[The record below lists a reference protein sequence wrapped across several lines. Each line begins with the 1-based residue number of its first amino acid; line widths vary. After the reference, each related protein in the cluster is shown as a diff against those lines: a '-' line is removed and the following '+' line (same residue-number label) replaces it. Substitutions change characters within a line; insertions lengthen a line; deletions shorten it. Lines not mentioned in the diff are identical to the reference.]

1 MRQIISLVSALLASV
16 ILAGC
21 GGGGAGDQSSK
32 VKFTSQVSFGDSLS
46 DVGTY
51 KVGGVAAVGGGQFTI
66 NGAGKNWTEL
76 MAAQVGLAAPCAAQ
90 TGSDDGTGVL
100 SATNVTPVN
109 HANCYA
115 YAQGGAR
122 VTNAV
127 GIGNKNNP
135 SHPSNAL
142 TVPVVTQVA
151 NHLAVVGGSF
161 SGNEVV
167 YVLAGANDVLTQAG
181 TYPVLLGAPYNLT
194 PAQAMATVT
203 AAVTTAANELAAL
216 VAAPT
221 TGMIAKG
228 AKYIVVVNIPDVAN
242 TPYALGAEL
251 ASPGSKALIDGL
263 VTTFNTQLKTQL
275 AGNANVL
282 LVDAYTI
289 NRDQVLNPAPY
300 GLTDVTHTACDVT
313 GTFLANFGGSSL
325 GCSAANPASMT
336 AGVSG
341 DTHYLFADGVHPTPY
356 GYWLLA
362 RYVAKEMLVKGWL

>member
-1 MRQIISLVSALLASV
+1 MGREEMRKYQLAAALFAAS

-51 KVGGVAAVGGGQFTI
+51 MGAQFTI

-76 MAAQVGLAAPCAAQ
+76 MAAQVGVAAPCAAE
-90 TGSDDGTGVL
+90 TGLDGTGIYAAY
-100 SATNVTPVN
+100 SVTPVFHN
-109 HANCYA
+109 TGATPCYA

-135 SHPSNAL
+135 AQPGFAL
-142 TVPVVTQVA
+142 TVPVATQVA
-151 NHLAVVGGSF
+151 NHLAAVGSF
-161 SGNEVV
+161 SGSEVV

-181 TYPVLLGAPYNLT
+181 TYPVLTGTYGYTPSAALT
-194 PAQAMATVT
+194 AVT
-203 AAVTTAANELAAL
+203 ASTTIAANDLVAL
-216 VAAPT
+216 IAAPT

-228 AKYIVVVNIPDVAN
+228 AKYIVVVNIPDIAG
-242 TPYALGAEL
+242 TPYGAGAEL
-251 ASPGSKALIDGL
+251 ATPGSKALIDGL
-263 VTTFNTQLKTQL
+263 VTTFNTQLKAQL

-289 NRDQVLNPAPY
+289 NHDQVVNPAPY
-300 GLTDVTHTACDVT
+300 GLTNVTTAACT
-313 GTFLANFGGSSL
+313 TASSSTCTPTTL
-325 GCSAANPASMT
+325 Q
-336 AGVSG
+336 AGYDG
-341 DTHYLFADGVHPTPY
+341 HWLFADGVHPTPF